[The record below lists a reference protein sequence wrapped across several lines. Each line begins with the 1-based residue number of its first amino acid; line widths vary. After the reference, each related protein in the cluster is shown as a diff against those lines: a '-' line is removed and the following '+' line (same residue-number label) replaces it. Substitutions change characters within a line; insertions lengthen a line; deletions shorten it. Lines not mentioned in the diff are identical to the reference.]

1 MSACR
6 PTTIVL
12 SMFRRSA
19 THDPYSRSLSRC
31 RRSCVATVAVAAMP
45 ANPTTPVLRAAAI
58 VAQSAT
64 PPDGSAHPGQRAGAA
79 LQVVIRSPAGQHLSL
94 STGVRTPRPGLWRS
108 LSCWSRP
115 ERRVHHT
122 RLDQVGRLPPC
133 QQFRSEGRRGR
144 PRSQWAFGL
153 EHLPFPVRVAAAGAP
168 PRAARAPGPANPSSV
183 CQQHPMPYSAI
194 KRSRTQLSGI
204 GLEQTRYSAALS
216 VSP

>member
-1 MSACR
+1 
-6 PTTIVL
+6 
-12 SMFRRSA
+12 
-19 THDPYSRSLSRC
+19 
-31 RRSCVATVAVAAMP
+31 VAAMP

-153 EHLPFPVRVAAAGAP
+153 EHSERRNIESPFPC
-168 PRAARAPGPANPSSV
+168 S
-183 CQQHPMPYSAI
+183 
-194 KRSRTQLSGI
+194 RSRSRGTSKS
-204 GLEQTRYSAALS
+204 SARPWPRES
-216 VSP
+216 VLRLPAASNAVLGNQEV